1 VRPEHLAAAP
11 HAQPTES
18 APGATYVDR
27 LTAAALAAAAS
38 RFADHIA
45 SADTA
50 SAGIGYR
57 RYHIGYWRHLAKEDM
72 RRWVEENPEPGQD
85 ENEAATLCR
94 SLIDRYS
101 DAHKKEHL
109 AGLKRIEDRLGPEYV
124 VIDNYVADEKEDG
137 TLVIYY
143 LGEDDVWHWKE
154 VPPSR

>member
-1 VRPEHLAAAP
+1 
-11 HAQPTES
+11 
-18 APGATYVDR
+18 
-27 LTAAALAAAAS
+27 
-38 RFADHIA
+38 
-45 SADTA
+45 
-50 SAGIGYR
+50 
-57 RYHIGYWRHLAKEDM
+57 M
-72 RRWVEENPEPGQD
+72 RRWVEENPEPGHD
-85 ENEAATLCR
+85 ADEAATLSR